1 MQTLEAYD
9 WPGNVRELE
18 NVLQR
23 AIILSPGTTLALGDA
38 WMPSPQP
45 TAVATEVTLVE
56 IEKRHIRTVLDTT
69 RWRIEGG
76 GGAAQLL
83 GSEAEHAPQP
93 DAQAGDRQAALSR
106 LQHSAFPRSEQR
118 FRARIS
124 RVTRARTSSRTM
136 NGSSRIRMRTPLK
149 IWNSRDS
156 KKASAASA
164 SCHSEATTKRF

>member
-38 WMPSPQP
+38 WMPSPP
-45 TAVATEVTLVE
+45 PASVASGVTLIE

-83 GSEAEHAPQP
+83 GLKPSTL
-93 DAQAGDRQAALSR
+93 RSR
-106 LQHSAFPRSEQR
+106 MLKLGIARPR
-118 FRARIS
+118 
-124 RVTRARTSSRTM
+124 
-136 NGSSRIRMRTPLK
+136 
-149 IWNSRDS
+149 
-156 KKASAASA
+156 
-164 SCHSEATTKRF
+164 